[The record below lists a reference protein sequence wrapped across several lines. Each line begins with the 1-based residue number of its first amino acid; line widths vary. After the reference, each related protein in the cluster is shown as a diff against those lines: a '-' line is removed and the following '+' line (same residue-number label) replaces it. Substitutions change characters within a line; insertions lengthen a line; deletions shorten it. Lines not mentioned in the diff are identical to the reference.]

1 MLHARLAQVAGAA
14 ALVGGV
20 AWVVAIV
27 VHALQPEGCVGD
39 QCLVR
44 PQREATSGTSWLM
57 VLTAVA
63 LVAFLAV
70 LLVLLARTGELG
82 WTGVTGVAA
91 CLLGIATLAVMTLPA
106 LRDQTRPLPGLVA
119 VALGLA
125 LVGWT
130 VLRSNVV
137 PTWTGIGLLA
147 GVLLLGGVNEQ
158 SSRVLLA
165 LPFGIAWLVTG
176 VVLVQRSHPGVGT
189 RSQHAH
195 GTTTAGRGDASS
207 GQENNGAD
215 TSAP

>member
-1 MLHARLAQVAGAA
+1 MRTAHLAQVAGAS
-14 ALVGGV
+14 ALVGGL
-20 AWVVAIV
+20 AWVVAVV

-39 QCLVR
+39 QCLLR

-57 VLTAVA
+57 VLAAAA
-63 LVAFLAV
+63 LVAFLTV
-70 LLVLLARTGELG
+70 VLVLLARTGELG

-91 CLLGIATLAVMTLPA
+91 CVLGIATLAVMALPT

-119 VALGLA
+119 VAAGLA

-137 PTWTGIGLLA
+137 PTWTGLGLLV

-158 SSRVLLA
+158 NSRVLLA

-176 VVLVQRSHPGVGT
+176 AVLVQRSHRNVAT
-189 RSQHAH
+189 RSQHVH
-195 GTTTAGRGDASS
+195 GTTTAGRGDTSS
-207 GQENNGAD
+207 GQENDGAD